1 MCKGT
6 GMAMGNVWGKGNGG
20 VVYNNQAQNGYGSF
34 SQQAANQYNQVMTA
48 YQQGIQNQ
56 AQQAMYNQHI
66 AGLGKT
72 RKPKRF
78 MIEGREMDLLE
89 FANTLFPEDCPEK
102 TYILL
107 KFKEE

>member
-6 GMAMGNVWGKGNGG
+6 GMAMGSIWGSGTGG

-34 SQQAANQYNQVMTA
+34 T
-48 YQQGIQNQ
+48 QQGLQNQ
-56 AQQAMYNQHI
+56 TQQSMYNQHI
-66 AGLGKT
+66 AGLGKV

>member
-6 GMAMGNVWGKGNGG
+6 GMAMGNVWGKGTG
-20 VVYNNQAQNGYGSF
+20 AQPSF
-34 SQQAANQYNQVMTA
+34 SQQAANQYNQAMTA

-66 AGLGKT
+66 AGLGKS

>member
-6 GMAMGNVWGKGNGG
+6 GMAMGNVWGSGTGG
-20 VVYNNQAQNGYGSF
+20 IVYNNQAQNGYGSF
-34 SQQAANQYNQVMTA
+34 SRQAANQYNQA
-48 YQQGIQNQ
+48 LAAQQQIQN
-56 AQQAMYNQHI
+56 
-66 AGLGKT
+66 LGKT
-72 RKPKRF
+72 RQRKRF